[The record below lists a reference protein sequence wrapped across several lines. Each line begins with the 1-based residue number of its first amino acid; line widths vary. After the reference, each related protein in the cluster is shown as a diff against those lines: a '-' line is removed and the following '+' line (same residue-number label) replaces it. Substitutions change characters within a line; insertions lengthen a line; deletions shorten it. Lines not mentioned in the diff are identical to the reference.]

1 MTGYGRSTVNFE
13 TKTITIEIKS
23 VNSKQFDLSLRLPSL
38 YREKEPEIRTMLSAV
53 IERGKT
59 DISITIE
66 SAMGGESFTLNE
78 PLAERY
84 YKELRAF
91 AQKIGE
97 ANEIDYMPLITRL
110 PEVFKSASE
119 TLDEKE
125 WGAVSRGIM
134 DTLQKIN
141 DFRMDEGAA
150 LGRDLTLRVHKIL
163 ELLGQV
169 APFETQRTQSVREK
183 LRNAFNDIEKN
194 NEIDKNRFEQELIYY
209 LEKFDLT
216 EEKTRLRKH
225 CEYFLETMAEPASS
239 GKKLGFISQEMGR
252 EINTLGSKAN
262 HFDIQKVVVL
272 MKDELEKIKEQ
283 LLNIL

>member
-1 MTGYGRSTVNFE
+1 MTGYGRSAVNFE

-125 WGAVSRGIM
+125 WAAVSRGIM

-216 EEKTRLRKH
+216 EEKTRLQKH

>member
-38 YREKEPEIRTMLSAV
+38 YREREPEIRTMLSAV

-125 WGAVSRGIM
+125 WVAVSRGIM

>member
-1 MTGYGRSTVNFE
+1 MTGYGRSAVNFE

>member
-1 MTGYGRSTVNFE
+1 MTGYGRSAVNFE

-125 WGAVSRGIM
+125 WAAVSRGIM